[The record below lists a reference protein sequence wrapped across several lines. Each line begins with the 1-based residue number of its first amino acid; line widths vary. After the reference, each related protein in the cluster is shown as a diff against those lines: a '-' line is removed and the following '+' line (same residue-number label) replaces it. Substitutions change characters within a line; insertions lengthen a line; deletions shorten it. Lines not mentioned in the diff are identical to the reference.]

1 MASDRGAPIWHAGDV
16 VTTTDGGF
24 SDASGVPETTEE
36 LLVRVGAGDQ
46 RAFGEFYDRVS
57 PRLLG
62 LVRRLLIDH
71 AQAEEVT
78 QEVFLEIWQSAGQFD
93 PNKGAATTWA
103 LTMARR
109 RAIDRIRSAQAS
121 RDRDTR
127 IGIRDYESAYD
138 EVSETVELRVE
149 HERVEKAMKSLSPV
163 QREAISL
170 AYYGGCTHTEVAEK
184 LGVPVGTVKTR
195 LRDGMIRL
203 REKLGVAT

>member
-1 MASDRGAPIWHAGDV
+1 MANRAAEWPSGMLCQVATMADGERSD
-16 VTTTDGGF
+16 
-24 SDASGVPETTEE
+24 DAESTEE
-36 LLVRVGAGDQ
+36 LLGRVGAGDQ
-46 RAFGEFYDRVS
+46 QAFGEFYDRVA

-78 QEVFLEIWQSAGQFD
+78 QEVFLEIWQSARLFD
-93 PNKGAATTWA
+93 PNKGSATTWA

-109 RAIDRIRSAQAS
+109 RAIDRIRSEQAS

-127 IGIRDYESAYD
+127 IGIRDIETGYD
-138 EVSETVELRVE
+138 EVSEAVELRVE
-149 HERVEKAMKSLSPV
+149 HERVQEAMESLSPV
-163 QREAISL
+163 QREAIGL
-170 AYYGGCTHTEVAEK
+170 AYYGGCTHTEVADR

>member
-1 MASDRGAPIWHAGDV
+1 V
-16 VTTTDGGF
+16 ETTADGEF
-24 SDASGVPETTEE
+24 SDVSDVPETTGE
-36 LLVRVGAGDQ
+36 LLLRIGTGDQ
-46 RAFGEFYDRVS
+46 QAFGEFYDRVA

-78 QEVFLEIWQSAGQFD
+78 QEVFLEIWQSARLFD
-93 PNKGAATTWA
+93 PNKGSATTWA

-127 IGIRDYESAYD
+127 IGIRDFETEYD
-138 EVSETVELRVE
+138 QVSEAVELRVE
-149 HERVEKAMKSLSPV
+149 HERVEKAMESLSPV

-170 AYYGGCTHTEVAEK
+170 AYYGGCTHTEVAER

-203 REKLGVAT
+203 REKLGVAS

>member
-1 MASDRGAPIWHAGDV
+1 MANRAAEWPSGMLCQVATMADGERSD
-16 VTTTDGGF
+16 
-24 SDASGVPETTEE
+24 DAESTEE
-36 LLVRVGAGDQ
+36 LLGRVGAGDQ
-46 RAFGEFYDRVS
+46 QAFGEFYDRVA

-78 QEVFLEIWQSAGQFD
+78 QEVFLEIWQSARLFD
-93 PNKGAATTWA
+93 PNKGSATTWA

-109 RAIDRIRSAQAS
+109 RAIDRIRSEQAS

-127 IGIRDYESAYD
+127 IGIRDIETGYD
-138 EVSETVELRVE
+138 EVSAAVELRVE
-149 HERVEKAMKSLSPV
+149 HERVQEAMESLSPV
-163 QREAISL
+163 QREAIGL
-170 AYYGGCTHTEVAEK
+170 AYYGGCTHTEVADR